1 MQLRSKYFTYPIIV
15 DGGDF
20 YIDSS
25 FETDVEKE
33 MVGYDI
39 KFIMSAK
46 LSNPKLEE
54 MLQQGEVVIIH
65 HIECPQ
71 TCYREII
78 KTQDNIVE
86 KLIKDSEVNG
96 VVQICSFL
104 IANKDIEKYSNDLFS
119 QDYRGF
125 KFDIDS
131 GCVMAVGNQINFHIN
146 KVRDDLANT
155 SSIFS
160 IMPNLDPTV
169 NSMKIDLTGDKIAI
183 ILPEIAFGIYKSMS
197 TALDLQQAMYS
208 MIIVPALEYVFS
220 EIKLARNQLF
230 IYEEQRWFRN
240 LKKACNKLEISISEE
255 TLDNLDIL
263 TTSQL
268 LIDNPVIDGLK
279 IFAGSEADYED

>member
-54 MLQQGEVVIIH
+54 MLQQGEVVIVH

-230 IYEEQRWFRN
+230 IYEDQRWFRN

>member
-54 MLQQGEVVIIH
+54 MLQQGEVVIVH

-230 IYEEQRWFRN
+230 IYEDQRWFRN
-240 LKKACNKLEISISEE
+240 LKKACNKLGISISEE

>member
-54 MLQQGEVVIIH
+54 MLQQGEVVIVH

-146 KVRDDLANT
+146 KVRDDLSNT

-230 IYEEQRWFRN
+230 IYEDQRWFRN
-240 LKKACNKLEISISEE
+240 LKKACNKLGISISEE

>member
-54 MLQQGEVVIIH
+54 MLQQGEVVLVH

-146 KVRDDLANT
+146 KVRDDLSNT

-230 IYEEQRWFRN
+230 IYEDQRWFRN
-240 LKKACNKLEISISEE
+240 LKKACNKLGISISEE

>member
-54 MLQQGEVVIIH
+54 MLQQGEVVIVH

-230 IYEEQRWFRN
+230 IYEDQRWFRN
-240 LKKACNKLEISISEE
+240 LKKACSKLEISISEE

>member
-54 MLQQGEVVIIH
+54 MLQQGEVVIVH

-197 TALDLQQAMYS
+197 TALYLQQAMYS

-230 IYEEQRWFRN
+230 IYEDQRWFRN

>member
-54 MLQQGEVVIIH
+54 MLKQGEVAIVH

-71 TCYREII
+71 TCYREIV
-78 KTQDNIVE
+78 KTQDNTAE

-197 TALDLQQAMYS
+197 SALDLQQAMHS

-230 IYEEQRWFRN
+230 IYEDQRWFRN
-240 LKKACNKLEISISEE
+240 LKKACDKLGITISEE

>member
-39 KFIMSAK
+39 KFIVSAK

-54 MLQQGEVVIIH
+54 MLQQGEVVIVH

-86 KLIKDSEVNG
+86 KLIKDSEENG

-230 IYEEQRWFRN
+230 IYEDQRWFRN

>member
-20 YIDSS
+20 YFDSS

>member
-20 YIDSS
+20 YIDSF

-54 MLQQGEVVIIH
+54 MLQQGEVVIVH

-230 IYEEQRWFRN
+230 IYEDQRWFRN
-240 LKKACNKLEISISEE
+240 LKKACNKLGISISEE

>member
-20 YIDSS
+20 YIDSF

-54 MLQQGEVVIIH
+54 MLQQGEVVIVH

-131 GCVMAVGNQINFHIN
+131 GCVLAVGNQINFHIN

-230 IYEEQRWFRN
+230 IYEDQRWFRN
-240 LKKACNKLEISISEE
+240 LKKACNKLGISISEE